1 MLFVEIGYVIDMVS
15 RGYIGRKRYGPLWTG
30 IYVAQGYGGLYA
42 SKLMEAPV
50 TSGHLWKAGTVE

>member
-1 MLFVEIGYVIDMVS
+1 MVS